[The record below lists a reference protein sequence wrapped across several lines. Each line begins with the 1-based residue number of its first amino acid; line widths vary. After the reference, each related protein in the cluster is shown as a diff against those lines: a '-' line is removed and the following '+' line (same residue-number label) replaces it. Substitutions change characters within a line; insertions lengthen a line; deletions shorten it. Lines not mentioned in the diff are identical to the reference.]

1 MSILS
6 GEGFCEFECEC
17 GENLG
22 TEENMM
28 DACGDPFN
36 GLIIECPECKKEYD
50 VQVGF
55 RVESLD

>member
-1 MSILS
+1 MALLS

-28 DACGDPFN
+28 DAANEPFN
-36 GLIIECPECKKEYD
+36 GSIIECPKCKKEYD
-50 VQVGF
+50 VRIGF
-55 RVESLD
+55 RIEEL